1 MPSAVS
7 AFADW
12 ATGVSDDH
20 GDEAYRRVRAGCID
34 TVACLVAG
42 ARDPAGIA
50 AREAIAGW
58 GVGAAT
64 VVGDPERRPA
74 PWAALANGTAIDAL
88 DFDDYDVPAAS
99 HPSAV
104 IFPALLALG
113 EERGASG
120 RSLLDAYIVGVEVQ
134 MRLGEA
140 LNLSHF
146 HKGFHPTATI
156 GTLAAS
162 VACARLLGFDA
173 VTTGHALSIAT
184 SLAAGSKCQLGT
196 TTIHLHTGLAAHNG
210 VLAASLAGAG
220 ATGSGDALDGEFG
233 TLRIMA
239 DADAPGF
246 GGPLAK
252 LGDPLA
258 IVEHGLCV
266 KPYPCCSYTTSV
278 IDGVLS
284 LRSEYGFAS
293 GEVDE
298 VVARIPASHIGFLK
312 FPQPLDELE
321 ARFSMEY
328 CLAVALHRGA
338 VVVADF
344 TPAAI
349 EQEEI
354 RALMPKVRME
364 ALIEPAVDDNVTVR
378 LGDGRTLDR
387 TVEHPRG
394 SAALPFSED
403 ELLAKFDSC
412 TDGVLNPDAAAML
425 KQALL
430 TLETLEDIQDLTRH
444 LNPAR

>member
-1 MPSAVS
+1 MSAIRVI
-7 AFADW
+7 ADW
-12 ATGVSDDH
+12 SAGVSDDH
-20 GDEAYRRVRAGCID
+20 GAEAYRRAHAGCID

-42 ARDPAGIA
+42 ARDPASIA
-50 AREAIAGW
+50 ARKAVAGW
-58 GVGAAT
+58 GVGTAT

-74 PWAALANGTAIDAL
+74 PWAALANGTAVDAL

-104 IFPALLALG
+104 ILPALLALG

-120 RSLLDAYIVGVEVQ
+120 RSLLDAYVVGIEVQ
-134 MRLGEA
+134 LRMGEA

-162 VACARLLGFDA
+162 VACTRLLGLDA
-173 VTTGHALSIAT
+173 TAAGHSLSIAT

-210 VLAASLAGAG
+210 VLAASLAAAG
-220 ATGSGDALDGEFG
+220 ATGSADALDGEFG
-233 TLRIMA
+233 ILRIMA

-246 GGPLAK
+246 DGPLAK

-258 IVEHGLCV
+258 IVEYGLCV
-266 KPYPCCSYTTSV
+266 KPYPCCSYTTPI
-278 IDGVLS
+278 IDGLLA
-284 LRSEYGFAS
+284 LRSEHGFTP
-293 GEVDE
+293 DE
-298 VVARIPASHIGFLK
+298 VVEVIAFLPASHIGFLK
-312 FPQPLDELE
+312 FPEPADELE

-328 CLAVALHRGA
+328 CLAVAMHRGA

-344 TPAAI
+344 SPTAI
-349 EQEEI
+349 VGEEV

-364 ALIEPAVDDNVTVR
+364 ALTEPAAHDRVVVR

-394 SAALPFSED
+394 SAALPFDGD

-412 TDGVLNPDAAAML
+412 VEGILGPDDAAAL

-430 TLETLEDIQDLTRH
+430 GLESLDDIRDLTR
-444 LNPAR
+444 LLIPAD

>member
-1 MPSAVS
+1 MSAVS
-7 AFADW
+7 TLADW
-12 ATGVSDDH
+12 ATGVSDEH
-20 GDEAYRRVRAGCID
+20 GDEAYRRARAGCID

-42 ARDPAGIA
+42 ARDPASIA
-50 AREAIAGW
+50 AREAVAGW
-58 GVGAAT
+58 GVGQAT
-64 VVGDPERRPA
+64 VAGDSELRPA
-74 PWAALANGTAIDAL
+74 PWAALANGTAVDAL

-104 IFPALLALG
+104 ILPALLALG

-134 MRLGEA
+134 LRLGES

-162 VACARLLGFDA
+162 VACARLIGLDA
-173 VTTGHALSIAT
+173 VATGHSLSIAT

-210 VLAASLAGAG
+210 VLAASLAGVG
-220 ATGSGDALDGEFG
+220 ATGSDDALDGEFG
-233 TLRIMA
+233 TLRLMA

-246 GGPLAK
+246 DGPLAK
-252 LGDPLA
+252 LGNPLA
-258 IVEHGLCV
+258 IVEYGLCV

-278 IDGVLS
+278 IDGLLS
-284 LRSEYGFAS
+284 LRSEHGFNPE
-293 GEVDE
+293 EVEE
-298 VVARIPASHIGFLK
+298 VIARIPDSHLGFLK
-312 FPQPLDELE
+312 FPQPEDELE

-344 TPAAI
+344 TPAALVD
-349 EQEEI
+349 EEV

-364 ALIEPAVDDNVTVR
+364 ALTDPAGHDNVTVR
-378 LGDGRTLDR
+378 LDDGRTLDR

-394 SAALPFSED
+394 SAVIPFGED

-412 TDGVLNPDAAAML
+412 VDGLLEPYAAAAL

-430 TLETLEDIQDLTRH
+430 DLESLDDIRGLTRH
-444 LNPAR
+444 LNPAS